1 VGTSVDVQGANFTGT
16 TSVKFNGTAAHFTVN
31 SSTRI
36 TATVPVGATTG
47 PISVTTPNGTG
58 TSSNSFTVTAGPPK
72 ITSFTPTSGHAGQQ
86 VTITGTNFTGATA
99 VKLGTASAKFT
110 VNSPTKITTTAPSI
124 PHGYY
129 KWSVTNP
136 AGTGTSTG
144 YFHVF

>member
-1 VGTSVDVQGANFTGT
+1 VTINGTNFTGT

-47 PISVTTPNGTG
+47 PISLTTPNGTG

-86 VTITGTNFTGATA
+86 VTITGENFTGVTS
-99 VKLGTASAKFT
+99 VKLGTVSAKFT
-110 VNSPTKITTTAPSI
+110 VNSPTRITATVPTVQQ
-124 PHGYY
+124 GYY
-129 KWSVTNP
+129 KWSVTTP
-136 AGTGTSTG
+136 GGTATSTG
-144 YFHVF
+144 SFHVI